1 MEEELTST
9 KLVTKSR
16 LLFVGVS
23 VGAVALIVGV
33 GTLVNSSEESE
44 VRETENK
51 LAELLDQQN
60 DASIHLMAAID
71 SAREVNSECPE
82 RSLTIEVCEDL
93 DATLTS
99 AEEFYELV
107 ATYTPDESKV
117 DEEIDLIGSRVDAL
131 YVAASQLDSKR
142 NVALESFAEK
152 DLDSARAT
160 LSNIMSEGDA
170 LVSTSRS
177 TVDNTVW
184 QVLDDQV
191 RVDASASIDELQ
203 ALLDDAR
210 GFDGDNV
217 AEIEAKVEE
226 IRVAITELEERIA
239 VVEESHLLWLDEEAR
254 RAAEEQ
260 QEQMTV
266 DPAPVPTPEP
276 ADPTPQPDPQQGPT
290 EDPETTPDPT
300 EDPET
305 TPDPTTTVPAEPDPT
320 DGGEAEPSAD
330 QDPPSGEPGDDTGTG
345 GDN

>member
-9 KLVTKSR
+9 KMVTRSR
-16 LLFVGVS
+16 LLFVGAA

-33 GTLVNSSEESE
+33 GSLVNSSEESDA
-44 VRETENK
+44 REANSK

-71 SAREVNSECPE
+71 SAREVNAECPE

-107 ATYTPDESKV
+107 AAYTPDESKA

-152 DLDSARAT
+152 DLDDARAT
-160 LSNIMSEGDA
+160 LSNIISEGDA
-170 LVSTSRS
+170 LVSTSRT

-203 ALLDDAR
+203 ALLSDAR
-210 GFDGDNV
+210 RFDGDNV
-217 AEIEAKVEE
+217 AEVEAKVEE
-226 IRVAITELEERIA
+226 IRAAITVLEERIA
-239 VVEESHLLWLDEEAR
+239 AVEESYLLWLDEEAR

-260 QEQMTV
+260 QQQV
-266 DPAPVPTPEP
+266 NPVPDPAPTPEP
-276 ADPTPQPDPQQGPT
+276 ADPAPQPAPSQGPT
-290 EDPETTPDPT
+290 QDPEPTPTPTPTAPVDPS
-300 EDPET
+300 
-305 TPDPTTTVPAEPDPT
+305 PT
-320 DGGEAEPSAD
+320 DGGETETPAD
-330 QDPPSGEPGDDTGTG
+330 PGPPSDGPGDDTGTG
-345 GDN
+345 GED